1 MHTMKHHRSLFFA
14 AVSLFCTLFAY
25 AGDVTF
31 DPNTRYSELI
41 INACIGN
48 FSGNTTETG
57 FNTFNEDGTSKATA
71 THSKKSIDYVPGL
84 VAKAVIEAV
93 DYYQDQSFAKP
104 WFYSVEWYGNKFY
117 DGIETEGGSLDNL
130 NAVKLYFLLGE
141 LAASG
146 KFAAANANTVS
157 NCATAKAKALQG
169 LQAHN
174 TKYSITAT
182 SGSTN
187 PNEKTPISNAAA
199 LPMGSET
206 YDVTGG
212 WWHKS
217 GYHNQLW
224 LDGQYMG
231 PALLAQYVAAGQN
244 ITGTTEGDWNLIV
257 KQFDIVWHYCWNA
270 TDKLLYHAF
279 CADGGTNGTSY
290 STHWEGLSNT
300 TGKECYHS
308 AEYWGRA
315 EGWYV
320 LALVDVLEQMD
331 KAGLPKSDAR
341 YTRLLGYLQ
350 QAMDGLLARQ
360 DETTGCWYQL
370 LGHKGDFSVNNY
382 YRKDGTTLIKA
393 GPATNY
399 LESSATAIFT
409 DVLLKGKR
417 LGYLTDSK
425 YEAAAKKAYKGLVEQ
440 FVKTDVDGNP
450 YGIVRCCRSAGLGGK
465 KEGEDMRTGSAAY
478 YLLGSDV
485 TATKE
490 NEYTE
495 GKALGA
501 FILAAVEY
509 ERAYLPVAAAGDD
522 PSGCK
527 CLKVSLQ

>member
-1 MHTMKHHRSLFFA
+1 M
-14 AVSLFCTLFAY
+14 
-25 AGDVTF
+25 
-31 DPNTRYSELI
+31 
-41 INACIGN
+41 
-48 FSGNTTETG
+48 
-57 FNTFNEDGTSKATA
+57 
-71 THSKKSIDYVPGL
+71 
-84 VAKAVIEAV
+84 
-93 DYYQDQSFAKP
+93 
-104 WFYSVEWYGNKFY
+104 
-117 DGIETEGGSLDNL
+117 
-130 NAVKLYFLLGE
+130 
-141 LAASG
+141 
-146 KFAAANANTVS
+146 
-157 NCATAKAKALQG
+157 
-169 LQAHN
+169 
-174 TKYSITAT
+174 
-182 SGSTN
+182 
-187 PNEKTPISNAAA
+187 
-199 LPMGSET
+199 
-206 YDVTGG
+206 
-212 WWHKS
+212 
-217 GYHNQLW
+217 
-224 LDGQYMG
+224 
-231 PALLAQYVAAGQN
+231 
-244 ITGTTEGDWNLIV
+244 
-257 KQFDIVWHYCWNA
+257 
-270 TDKLLYHAF
+270 
-279 CADGGTNGTSY
+279 
-290 STHWEGLSNT
+290 
-300 TGKECYHS
+300 
-308 AEYWGRA
+308 
-315 EGWYV
+315 
-320 LALVDVLEQMD
+320 
-331 KAGLPKSDAR
+331 
-341 YTRLLGYLQ
+341 
-350 QAMDGLLARQ
+350 
-360 DETTGCWYQL
+360 

>member
-1 MHTMKHHRSLFFA
+1 MKHHLSLLFSSLFLYF
-14 AVSLFCTLFAY
+14 SITSY

-31 DPNTRYSELI
+31 DPNTRYSQLI
-41 INACIGN
+41 IDACIGN

-71 THSKKSIDYVPGL
+71 THSKSSIDYVPGL

-117 DGIETEGGSLDNL
+117 SGIETGGGSLDNL

-146 KFAAANANTVS
+146 KFSAVNTNTVS
-157 NCATAKAKALQG
+157 NCNTAKAKALQG

-182 SGSTN
+182 SGTTN
-187 PNEKTPISNAAA
+187 PNEQTPISNAAA
-199 LPMGSET
+199 LPLHGET

-231 PALLAQYVAAGQN
+231 PALLAQYVAEGKN
-244 ITGTTEGDWNLIV
+244 ITSTTEGDWDLIV
-257 KQFDIVWHYCWNA
+257 KQFDIVWHYCWNL

-279 CADGGTNGTSY
+279 CADGGTNSTSY

-300 TGKECYHS
+300 TGSECYHS

-331 KAGLPKSDAR
+331 KARISKADPR
-341 YTRLLGYLQ
+341 YTKLLSYLQ
-350 QAMDGLLARQ
+350 QAMDGLLDRQ

-370 LGHKGDFSVNNY
+370 LGHGGDFNVDNY
-382 YRKDGTTLIKA
+382 YRKDGTTLIKK

-399 LESSATAIFT
+399 LEASATAIFT

-425 YEAAAKKAYKGLVEQ
+425 YEKAAKKAYKGLVEQ

-450 YGIVRCCRSAGLGGK
+450 YGIISCCRSAGLGGQS
-465 KEGEDMRTGSAAY
+465 EDDKYRTGSAAY
-478 YLLGSDV
+478 YLLGYDV
-485 TATKE
+485 APTE
-490 NEYTE
+490 NYTE

-509 ERAYLPVAAAGDD
+509 ERAYLPAAVSGDD